1 MLRDLDRS
9 DGTPTGQTG
18 AWSEF
23 VPELRRRAAQ
33 RAAFEAD
40 LRDARHGV
48 GLELL
53 HQPVVDL
60 ATGAIAGFEALLRWR
75 RDGRVVRPSD
85 FVPLAETT
93 GLIVPI
99 GAWALHTALSDRARW
114 ATGGGPGPRVGVNL
128 SALQLLD
135 PGITEFVAAALAES
149 GTPADRLWLE
159 ITETVLIDEPE
170 AARALERLRDLG
182 VGIVLDDFG
191 TGYSSL
197 TYLRQFPVDTVKLDR
212 SYVAGVADD
221 ERDAAIV
228 RALVG
233 LTAALG
239 IDCVA
244 EGVETLEQCAALVE
258 LGCRYGQG
266 RHFSEPLSAA
276 VAAEM
281 LAEGGGQTSPG

>member
-1 MLRDLDRS
+1 MP
-9 DGTPTGQTG
+9 GG
-18 AWSEF
+18 
-23 VPELRRRAAQ
+23 
-33 RAAFEAD
+33 
-40 LRDARHGV
+40 H
-48 GLELL
+48 
-53 HQPVVDL
+53 
-60 ATGAIAGFEALLRWR
+60 
-75 RDGRVVRPSD
+75 PSGD
-85 FVPLAETT
+85 
-93 GLIVPI
+93 
-99 GAWALHTALSDRARW
+99 
-114 ATGGGPGPRVGVNL
+114 PGPRVGVNL

-135 PGITEFVAAALAES
+135 PGIAEFVAGALAES

-170 AARALERLRDLG
+170 AAEVLERLRGLG

-244 EGVETLEQCAALVE
+244 EGVETPEQRAALVE

-266 RHFSEPLSAA
+266 RHFSEPLTAA
-276 VAAEM
+276 AAAEL
-281 LAEGGGQTSPG
+281 LAEAGHHSAPG